1 MRPTIHAAL
10 ALFVLAAPVAA
21 QELIG
26 QKETVVTLSERIPSG
41 GWVRV
46 FSRAGDISVSEG
58 SGATM
63 EFRAEKEVRRGSV
76 EDIAF
81 RVLRESDGVTICAI
95 FEEDDDCSAEG
106 VHSDRRR
113 SENRS
118 WRDRAKVHITV
129 KVPRGSRI
137 RTSSGN
143 GDVSLAAAVSE
154 ARVGSGNGKVRVSGV
169 TGRVEASSGNGE
181 VTVEGVGGPVVASSG
196 NGDVTVTSSSG
207 PINASSGNG
216 DIRASMDRLT
226 GDDDMDFSS
235 GNGRIELTV
244 PANFSAEIDA
254 SSGNGRVATDFPI
267 TIKGKITPS
276 RLRGTIGNG
285 GRRVRM
291 TTGNG
296 SMEIR
301 KRL

>member
-1 MRPTIHAAL
+1 MRSAIRATL
-10 ALFVLAAPVAA
+10 ALLVLAAPAGA

-46 FSRAGDISVSEG
+46 FSRAGNITVSEG

-63 EFRAEKEVRRGSV
+63 EFRGEKDVRRGSV

-81 RVLRESDGVTICAI
+81 RVIRESDGVTICAI
-95 FEEDDDCSAEG
+95 FDDDDDCSAEG
-106 VHSDRRR
+106 VRGDRR
-113 SENRS
+113 SGNWS
-118 WRDRAKVHITV
+118 WRDRAKVDITV
-129 KVPRGSRI
+129 KVPRGAKF
-137 RTSSGN
+137 RTGTGN
-143 GDVSLAAAVSE
+143 GDVSLAAAVAE

-181 VTVEGVGGPVVASSG
+181 VTVEGVGGPVSASSG
-196 NGDVTVTSSSG
+196 NGDVSVTSSNG
-207 PINASSGNG
+207 PVNASSGNG
-216 DIRASMDRLT
+216 DIRASMDRLS
-226 GDDDMDFSS
+226 GNDDMEFSS

-244 PANFSAEIDA
+244 PADFSADVDA

-267 TIKGKITPS
+267 TIRGRITPN

-301 KRL
+301 KRS